1 MRWTITQV
9 ADAVDAR
16 AGAGLDPV
24 AWLAGVSID
33 SRTVLAGEL
42 FIAIHGPSHDGH
54 DHVESALGHGA
65 IGAMVAE
72 SAVGRY
78 SEAVRAK
85 CLVVADTFVGLKQFA
100 RAVRETWGGKIAG
113 VTGSVGKTTTK
124 EILATL
130 LGARF
135 RVLKSEGN
143 FNNEYGLPLT
153 LFKLDE
159 THQAA
164 VLEMGMSRR
173 GELAR
178 LAEIARPDV
187 GVVTR
192 VSPAHLEF
200 FSSVDEIAL
209 AKRELIE
216 GLNGRESTAVLNAD
230 DPRVAAFGASAP
242 GRVLTY
248 GIENPAFFAAE
259 AIEDRGAL
267 GSAFD
272 YVSPEG
278 RVRLELALPG
288 RHVIANALASLAAAS
303 VWGIG
308 AAEAQSVLS
317 TMHAPSMRGELLR
330 FSNGAA
336 LINDS
341 YNSSPAAL
349 HAMTALLAATPG
361 FERRILAAGEMR
373 ELGVTS
379 GELHREAG
387 AAAAKT
393 GKVDW
398 IIGVAGDGE
407 QIIEGAVA
415 AGFSRAHTKF
425 FASSEEAG
433 AFVQKFFQPGDL
445 LLVKGSRGVKMERI
459 VEALIAT
466 HAASEAI
473 REEVRH
479 YDALLPPLPRFSA
492 LFQPAQRL
500 PLHHRSNGLREPDR
514 DVSCA
519 GIRPVAHSQAPRAAN
534 WPVHSRRRPS
544 GAQEKSR
551 HSHDGR
557 SPHRSFHR
565 RSCFALGRSLQSLR
579 VNSSICAVW
588 LRRHRF
594 H

>member
-1 MRWTITQV
+1 MRWTIVQV
-9 ADAVDAR
+9 AGVLVAR

-24 AWLAGVSID
+24 ARLAGVSID
-33 SRTVLAGEL
+33 SRTIRAGEL

-54 DHVESALGHGA
+54 DHVAGAFERGALAAVVAAAKVGQFPDA
-65 IGAMVAE
+65 I
-72 SAVGRY
+72 
-78 SEAVRAK
+78 RAK
-85 CLVVADTFVGLKQFA
+85 CIVVEDTFVALKQFA

-124 EILATL
+124 EILAAL

-159 THQAA
+159 SHQAA

-178 LAEIARPDV
+178 LSEIARPDV

-209 AKRELIE
+209 AKRELVE
-216 GLNGRESTAVLNAD
+216 GLNGKDSTAVLNAD
-230 DPRVAAFGASAP
+230 DVRVAAFGAFAP

-248 GIENPAFFAAE
+248 GIEKAAFFTAE
-259 AIEDRGAL
+259 NIEDRGAL
-267 GSAFD
+267 GTTFD

-308 AAEAQSVLS
+308 IEEARAVLPKLRPP
-317 TMHAPSMRGELLR
+317 AMRGELLR

-349 HAMTALLAATPG
+349 QAMTALLAATPG
-361 FERRILAAGEMR
+361 FRRRILAAGEMR
-373 ELGVTS
+373 ELGATS
-379 GELHREAG
+379 AELHRAAG
-387 AAAAKT
+387 DFAAKT
-393 GKVDW
+393 GKIDFIV
-398 IIGVAGDGE
+398 GVAGDAA
-407 QIIEGAVA
+407 QLIEGAA
-415 AGFSRAHTKF
+415 NTGIPRDRLKF
-425 FASSEEAG
+425 FPSSGDA
-433 AFVQKFFQPGDL
+433 AQFLQKEFQPGDL

-459 VEALIAT
+459 VEALLAQHGAT
-466 HAASEAI
+466 DTAA
-473 REEVRH
+473 EV
-479 YDALLPPLPRFSA
+479 
-492 LFQPAQRL
+492 
-500 PLHHRSNGLREPDR
+500 
-514 DVSCA
+514 
-519 GIRPVAHSQAPRAAN
+519 
-534 WPVHSRRRPS
+534 
-544 GAQEKSR
+544 
-551 HSHDGR
+551 SH
-557 SPHRSFHR
+557 
-565 RSCFALGRSLQSLR
+565 
-579 VNSSICAVW
+579 
-588 LRRHRF
+588 
-594 H
+594 